1 MFTDAQS
8 DHYFAMFTDRL
19 RKENG
24 TTTMNQRME
33 KCLNEFLLKLE
44 TGTINRCLRK
54 QAKRCSHCQ
63 KPMRE
68 CKKLRLPN
76 TYGCIYRRTTKAQR
90 PLTITVDPQR
100 MENLSFVEKY

>member
-1 MFTDAQS
+1 MFTNQQFDR
-8 DHYFAMFTDRL
+8 YFDMFHAKFHQDKTP
-19 RKENG
+19 
-24 TTTMNQRME
+24 TNQRME

-44 TGTINRCLRK
+44 TNTINKCLRK
-54 QAKRCSHCQ
+54 QIKRCSHCQ

-68 CKKLRLPN
+68 CKKLRFPN